1 MTVKPSPWTRY
12 RLGIQLG
19 LAGLLLGVIDLGFFM
34 ASGFDITVSGYD
46 GTFIFGL
53 YLSLTFGILGAFAG
67 LLFDQR
73 RRELEHTQTREA
85 NLLLLNNMQQKINQ
99 TEKLAALGQIAAG
112 VAHEVRNPLAI
123 IRCQVQNLAED
134 IAEGIQP
141 KDTDFNDVITEIDRL
156 SRAVE
161 AMLGFARPLQ
171 PRARRLNAAGLW
183 QQIHQLARAAVADS
197 HTALNCDPLN
207 EPAPTL
213 ELDPDLTCQIVL
225 GLVGNAVSA
234 QADTLHLSYHEN
246 STTWSVSVADNGPGV
261 PVEAREKI
269 FEPFYTTRNDGHGL
283 GLAIARQMARAQG
296 GRLEVGD
303 ADLGGALFTLT
314 LPRTKETSGG

>member
-1 MTVKPSPWTRY
+1 MTVKPSLWTRY
-12 RLGIQLG
+12 RLGMQLG

-34 ASGFDITVSGYD
+34 AFGFDITVSGHD
-46 GTFIFGL
+46 GTLIFGL

-67 LLFDQR
+67 VLFDQR
-73 RRELEHTQTREA
+73 RRELEHTQAREA
-85 NLLLLNNMQQKINQ
+85 NLFLLSNMQQKINQ

-141 KDTDFNDVITEIDRL
+141 KDTDFNDVIAEIDRL

-171 PRARRLNAAGLW
+171 PQARRLNAAGLW

-197 HTALNCDPLN
+197 HAALDCDPLD

-234 QADTLHLSYHEN
+234 QADKLRLSYREDA
-246 STTWSVSVADNGPGV
+246 TTWSVSVADNGPGV
-261 PVEAREKI
+261 PEEAREKI

-283 GLAIARQMARAQG
+283 GLAIARQIARAQG

-314 LPRTKETSGG
+314 LPRTKEGLGA